1 MIYKKKLLQQL
12 HKWVNTP
19 STQLED
25 LCKIV
30 LQYFVDKKH
39 LEEVIQDWIAENYG
53 NSEAND
59 PAYNL
64 NKLTERIEEAI
75 YDKLIETTRK

>member
-1 MIYKKKLLQQL
+1 MIYKKKLLQQI
-12 HKWVNTP
+12 HKWVKTP
-19 STQLED
+19 NTQLED

-39 LEEVIQDWIAENYG
+39 LKEVIQDWIADNYG

-64 NKLTERIEEAI
+64 YELVERIEDEI
-75 YDKLIETTRK
+75 YDRLIEATRK